1 VSQAPGQEGFR
12 LSLLQ
17 RRLWW
22 LGREARR
29 AAYAV
34 EVPEGVTAE
43 ALRQALSQIVER
55 HEILRTSFVQS
66 PGIKVPLQV
75 IAEEGE
81 VDWSEEEGDWWTV
94 FERERERV
102 GEGMRALLISSPP
115 VPLSHRPPPDR
126 ERGNAGE
133 GILPGPVGSRPG
145 EERQAPEPGP
155 PSPGGREGDGR
166 GGQGV
171 RREGG
176 RAVLV
181 LTLPALQ
188 SAPPA
193 LRRLLTELAALL
205 SGQPLEEPNQYVDAA
220 EWQRERLEAD
230 DEEAE
235 LGRAHWRRQ
244 GPDVRFPTPPFEAPG
259 SGSSSGPGWLPLD
272 LPMDRLATV
281 AAEHSLQ
288 PSDLLR
294 AAWWIALRRLAG
306 ETGEAR
312 TAVAEPFEDDALEGV
327 LGPLARWIPLQA
339 ALDDTL
345 RFHQAAAQL
354 VRLRDEAAGW
364 QRSYEP
370 PGGDEPSPWPVGFE
384 PESAVEGPFRILRQA
399 GGEPVRLL
407 LSGQGI
413 AYDPARFASADVET
427 LAAGFLHL
435 LDTALADP
443 NTTLADLSLAAP
455 GDGAALIAEALE
467 VGPLPVHRRIA
478 EAARRTPDA
487 PAITAEGRAEDST
500 LSYAELE
507 AGANRLARALRRHG
521 VGPDVPVALYLERSP
536 ALILGLVGILQAGG
550 AYVPFDTSQPARR
563 IAVLLEEVRP
573 AVTVTQASLAGN
585 LPAEA
590 PRIVLDQ
597 DRETLE
603 AKPADPLDD
612 IGGGALP
619 ESLAYVIFTSGSTGR
634 PKGVGVEHR
643 QLQAYLDGVTHCLDL
658 QPGWSWASVSTI
670 AADLG
675 HTAVFPCLTTGG
687 HLHLISQERA
697 SDAEALAEY
706 FSRHP
711 VDGLK
716 IVPTHLEALQA
727 TAHPERVL
735 PRRRLVLGGE
745 ASRRGWADTLR
756 ETARAVP
763 DLRLFNHYGPTETT
777 VGVLT
782 FPIDAPLDPR
792 QPTVPIGR
800 PLPNTAVHLLDRSGR
815 PVLPWEPG
823 EVHVG
828 GVTVSRGYLGRPD
841 LTAERFVP
849 DPFSETQGARLYRT
863 GDLARLLPS
872 GAVEFLGRRDHQVK
886 YHGFR
891 VELNEIRAALASHPQ
906 VRDGVVQL
914 ARDADGRDALIAYYV
929 SRQEIDPAELRAL
942 LAETLI
948 EEVVPHLFVHLRK
961 LPLTLNG
968 KVNRAALPGLD
979 AVRAQAARVF
989 VPPATDAEIAVAAV
1003 WSEVLGIEKVS
1014 AEANFFELGGH
1025 SLLATRIISRLRE
1038 SRGVEVPLRAIFE
1051 TPTVAG
1057 LARRLEEADSSRSAA
1072 VPTGPIAAGNA
1083 SFEDQL
1089 AELEGLD
1096 E

>member
-1 VSQAPGQEGFR
+1 MSQEGFR
-12 LSLLQ
+12 LSILQ

-22 LGREARR
+22 LGAGRSVC
-29 AAYAV
+29 AV
-34 EVPEGVTAE
+34 EIPAGVSTE
-43 ALRQALSQIVER
+43 ALRTALDRIAAR

-75 IAEEGE
+75 IGEEGTFE
-81 VDWSEEEGDWWTV
+81 WHEEDGASWLEI
-94 FERERERV
+94 FLREQ
-102 GEGMRALLISSPP
+102 GGGA
-115 VPLSHRPPPDR
+115 LSHPRAILIPNHCRDAPWGVSGAEGKARSISQDS
-126 ERGNAGE
+126 AGGLPNE
-133 GILPGPVGSRPG
+133 PGQGPGSGESTPAAETPHGASLQWGIL
-145 EERQAPEPGP
+145 
-155 PSPGGREGDGR
+155 
-166 GGQGV
+166 
-171 RREGG
+171 
-176 RAVLV
+176 VLSV
-181 LTLPALQ
+181 SALQ
-188 SAPPA
+188 ADLPT
-193 LRRLLTELAALL
+193 LRRLLAELADLL
-205 SGQPLEEPNQYVDAA
+205 AGREPEEPNQFVDAA
-220 EWQRERLEAD
+220 EWQRERLEAGD
-230 DEEAE
+230 EDEEAA

-244 GPDVRFPTPPFEAPG
+244 GADVRFPALPFDSAGSGDPSSAPG
-259 SGSSSGPGWLPLD
+259 WFPFD
-272 LPMDRLATV
+272 LPAYRLAE
-281 AAEHSLQ
+281 AASAHGLK
-288 PSDLLR
+288 PSDLVR
-294 AAWWIALRRLAG
+294 AAWWIALRRLSG

-312 TAVAEPFEDDALEGV
+312 TAVAEPFEDEALEGV

-384 PESAVEGPFRILRQA
+384 PDAGAGGALRVLRQA
-399 GGEPVRLL
+399 GAEPVRLL
-407 LSGQGI
+407 LTSRGI
-413 AYDPARFASADVET
+413 SYDPARFARADVAT
-427 LAAGFLHL
+427 LASGFLHL
-435 LDTALADP
+435 LDIALSDP
-443 NTTLADLSLAAP
+443 NVTLAALSLTP
-455 GDGAALIAEALE
+455 SGTGASLNGEPLE

-487 PAITAEGRAEDST
+487 PAVTAEGRT
-500 LSYAELE
+500 LSYGELE

-521 VGPDVPVALYLERSP
+521 VGADVPVALYLERSP
-536 ALILGLVGILQAGG
+536 ALILGLVGILKAGG

-563 IAVLLEEVRP
+563 VAVLLDEVRP
-573 AVTVTQASLAGN
+573 SVTVTQASLAGN

-590 PRIVLDQ
+590 PRVVLDQ
-597 DRETLE
+597 DREALE
-603 AKPADPLDD
+603 AEPSEPLDEL
-612 IGGGALP
+612 ALP

-643 QLQAYLDGVTHCLDL
+643 QLQAYLDGVTRRLGL

-697 SDAEALAEY
+697 SDADALADY
-706 FSRHP
+706 LARHP

-727 TAHPERVL
+727 TAHPERIL
-735 PRRRLVLGGE
+735 PRHCLVLGGE
-745 ASRRGWADTLR
+745 ASRRGWAESLR
-756 ETARAVP
+756 ETARSNPA
-763 DLRLFNHYGPTETT
+763 LRLFNHYGPTETT

-782 FPIDAPLDPR
+782 FPLDAPLDPR
-792 QPTVPIGR
+792 QATVPIGR
-800 PLPNTAVHLLDRSGR
+800 PLPNTAVHLLDRAGR

-823 EVHVG
+823 EVHIG
-828 GVTVSRGYLGRPD
+828 GATVSRGYLGRPD

-849 DPFSETQGARLYRT
+849 DPFSPIPGSRLYSA

-891 VELNEIRAALASHPQ
+891 VELNEIRAALTSHPQ

-914 ARDADGRDALIAYYV
+914 ARDGSGRDALIAYYV

-942 LAETLI
+942 LGETLI

-968 KVNRAALPGLD
+968 KVNYAALPGLD

-989 VPPATDAEIAVAAV
+989 VAPSTEAEIAVAAV
-1003 WSEVLGIEKVS
+1003 WSEVLGVEKVS

-1051 TPTVAG
+1051 TPTVTG
-1057 LARRLEEADSSRSAA
+1057 LARRLEASLEAAA
-1072 VPTGPIAAGNA
+1072 APAAASPAALAGPIAAA
-1083 SFEDQL
+1083 SSFEDQL